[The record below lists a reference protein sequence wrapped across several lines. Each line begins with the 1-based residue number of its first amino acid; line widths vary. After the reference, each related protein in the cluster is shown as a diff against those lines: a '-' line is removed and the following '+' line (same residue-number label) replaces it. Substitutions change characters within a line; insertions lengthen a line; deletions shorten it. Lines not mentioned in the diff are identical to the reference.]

1 MHGGQ
6 IIARGLKA
14 QGVEF
19 LFTLCGGHISPI
31 LVGAKEAGIRVID
44 VRQEPTAVFAADAVS
59 RLTGVPGVAV
69 VTAGPGVTNSITA
82 VKNAQMAQ
90 SPLVLFGGAP
100 ATALRGRGALQD
112 IEQIKLFETLVKW
125 SASVQQDCDL
135 PGIVEEAFD
144 VAQSGVPG
152 PVFIECPVD
161 LLYDEKLVRRW
172 YTKESGAPRG
182 IADRV
187 TRWYLRRHVDKLF
200 ACSPISA
207 DLAQK
212 DNVVPFSVNS
222 GKVRAAG
229 RKLRKARAPV
239 LVLGSQV
246 TLRTDRLA
254 VLSEKLGSLGV
265 PMFLAGMARG
275 LLGADHPL
283 QFRHGRGRALKE
295 ADLVIIA
302 GMPCDFRLDYGRQIH
317 PDAVY
322 IAVNRSREALS
333 LNKKPHL
340 SVHADPCTFLLELAE
355 ECRDLGRD
363 RISAWIG
370 RLKENETARED
381 QIRRFAD
388 EQTEHVNPLYLCS
401 RMDRALNSHSIL
413 IADGGDFVA
422 TAASLVK
429 PRGPLCWL
437 DPGPYGTLG
446 VGAGFALAAGL
457 VRPEAEI
464 WLLYGDGAAGYSL
477 IEFDTFVRHRVPVIA
492 VVGNDA
498 GWTQITREQTEIF
511 ADDTATVLRYNNYHH
526 IAEGLDAKGI
536 LLSDAAE
543 TEAVLEQ
550 AKISARSG
558 VPVLINALIG
568 KTDFRKGSISM

>member
-14 QGVEF
+14 QGVKF

-31 LVGAKEAGIRVID
+31 LVGAREAGIRVID
-44 VRQEPTAVFAADAVS
+44 VRQEPTAVFAADAAS

-69 VTAGPGVTNSITA
+69 VTAGPGLTNSITA
-82 VKNAQMAQ
+82 IKNAQMAQ
-90 SPLVLFGGAP
+90 SPLLLFGGAP

-125 SASVQQDCDL
+125 SVSVQQDCDL

-144 VAQSGVPG
+144 VAKSGVPG

-161 LLYDEKLVRRW
+161 LLYDERLVRQW
-172 YTKESGAPRG
+172 YTREKGPPRG
-182 IADRV
+182 IVDRV

-212 DNVVPFSVNS
+212 DDVVPFSVDS
-222 GKVRAAG
+222 GEVRAAG
-229 RKLRKARAPV
+229 RKLQKARAPV

-246 TLRTDRLA
+246 ALRTEKLA
-254 VLSEKLGSLGV
+254 LLSEKLDGLEI

-275 LLGADHPL
+275 LLGADHCL
-283 QFRHGRGRALKE
+283 QFRHGRGQALKE

-302 GMPCDFRLDYGRQIH
+302 GMPCDFRLDYGRQIN

-322 IAVNRSREALS
+322 IAINRSKEALK

-340 SVHADPCTFLLELAE
+340 AVHADPCTFLLALAD
-355 ECRDLGRD
+355 ECRDLPCD
-363 RISAWIG
+363 RFSDWIE
-370 RLKENETARED
+370 RLQENETARED
-381 QIRRFAD
+381 RIHQFSE
-388 EQTEHVNPLYLCS
+388 EQTEHVNPLSLC
-401 RMDRALNSHSIL
+401 RRIDRALDTDSI
-413 IADGGDFVA
+413 IIGDGGDFVA
-422 TAASLVK
+422 TASYMIK

-457 VRPEAEI
+457 VRPDAEI

-477 IEFDTFVRHRVPVIA
+477 IECDSFVRHGVAVIA

-498 GWTQITREQTEIF
+498 GWTQITREQAEIF
-511 ADDTATVLRYNNYHH
+511 GDETGTVLKYNNYHRV
-526 IAEGLDAKGI
+526 AEGLDAKGF
-536 LLSDAAE
+536 LLSDAADIDR
-543 TEAVLEQ
+543 VLEQ
-550 AKISARSG
+550 AKTAARSG
-558 VPVLINALIG
+558 QAVLINALIG
-568 KTDFRKGSISM
+568 TTDFRKGSISM

>member
-14 QGVEF
+14 QGVKF

-31 LVGAKEAGIRVID
+31 LVGAREAGIRVID
-44 VRQEPTAVFAADAVS
+44 VRQEPTAVFAADAAS

-69 VTAGPGVTNSITA
+69 VTAGPGLTNSITA
-82 VKNAQMAQ
+82 IKNAQMAQ
-90 SPLVLFGGAP
+90 SPLLLFGGAP

-125 SASVQQDCDL
+125 SVSVQQDCDL

-144 VAQSGVPG
+144 VAKSGVPG

-161 LLYDEKLVRRW
+161 LLYDERLVRQW
-172 YTKESGAPRG
+172 YTREKGPPRG
-182 IADRV
+182 IVDRV

-212 DNVVPFSVNS
+212 DDVVPFSVDS
-222 GKVRAAG
+222 GEVRAAG
-229 RKLRKARAPV
+229 RKLQKARAPV

-246 TLRTDRLA
+246 ALRTEKLA
-254 VLSEKLGSLGV
+254 LLSEKLDGLGI

-275 LLGADHPL
+275 LLGADHCL
-283 QFRHGRGRALKE
+283 QFRHGRGQALKE

-302 GMPCDFRLDYGRQIH
+302 GMPCDFRLDYGRQIN

-322 IAVNRSREALS
+322 IAINRSKEALK

-340 SVHADPCTFLLELAE
+340 AVHADPCTFLLALAD
-355 ECRDLGRD
+355 ECRDLPCD
-363 RISAWIG
+363 RFSDWIE
-370 RLKENETARED
+370 RLQENETARED
-381 QIRRFAD
+381 RIHQFSE
-388 EQTEHVNPLYLCS
+388 EQTEHVNPLSLC
-401 RMDRALNSHSIL
+401 RRIDRALDTDSI
-413 IADGGDFVA
+413 IIGDGGDFVA
-422 TAASLVK
+422 TASYMIK

-457 VRPEAEI
+457 VRPDAEI

-477 IEFDTFVRHRVPVIA
+477 IECDSFVRHGVAVIA

-498 GWTQITREQTEIF
+498 GWTQITREQAEIF
-511 ADDTATVLRYNNYHH
+511 GDETGTVLKYNNYHRV
-526 IAEGLDAKGI
+526 AEGLDAKGF
-536 LLSDAAE
+536 LLSDAADIDR
-543 TEAVLEQ
+543 VLEQ
-550 AKISARSG
+550 AKTAARSG
-558 VPVLINALIG
+558 QAVLINALIG
-568 KTDFRKGSISM
+568 TTDFRKGSISM